1 MTFRDYVIVMA
12 VASSAAWLGWFVVLY
27 SVDPVNTGM
36 YGYVFFYLTLSVA
49 LMGTISLI
57 GVGLRKVFKPDEIVS
72 RHVGH
77 AFRQSILFTAL
88 VIAALFLL
96 PQGLF
101 RWWTMG
107 LVMLTVACI
116 ELALISS
123 HRQKR

>member
-1 MTFRDYVIVMA
+1 MTFRDYIIVMI

-27 SVDPVNTGM
+27 SVDPVSTGM

-49 LMGTISLI
+49 LMGTISLM
-57 GVGLRKVFKPDEIVS
+57 GVGIRKVLKPKEIIS

-88 VIAALFLL
+88 VIAALLLL
-96 PQGLF
+96 PHGLF
-101 RWWTMG
+101 HWWTMG
-107 LVMLTVACI
+107 LVMLTIACI

-123 HRQKR
+123 HRQQR